1 MLHGQKTILKPRDM
15 VFRPMNVAHPG
26 VCDTIKNAFT
36 QHGPPARR
44 RLGRL
49 LGAAGSEPPSH
60 EFTKLVEVGMFQKP
74 IHNLEIELTRRS
86 PHFRGF

>member
-36 QHGPPARR
+36 QHGAHLRGAVSVDNSAPQAANRR
-44 RLGRL
+44 ATSSRVASHS
-49 LGAAGSEPPSH
+49 AAGE
-60 EFTKLVEVGMFQKP
+60 K
-74 IHNLEIELTRRS
+74 
-86 PHFRGF
+86 